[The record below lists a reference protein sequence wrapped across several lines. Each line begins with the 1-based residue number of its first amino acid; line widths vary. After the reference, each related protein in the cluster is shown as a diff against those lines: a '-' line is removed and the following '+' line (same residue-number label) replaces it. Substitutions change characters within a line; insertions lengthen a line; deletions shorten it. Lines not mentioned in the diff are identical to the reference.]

1 MPFQHFIYNVKGT
14 GINYK
19 IASFIQKDLRIK
31 ERFTFSVLSNL
42 ELFKFTLLQLI
53 TDVWLC
59 KIILIALSNL
69 SNIYQ

>member
-53 TDVWLC
+53 TDV
-59 KIILIALSNL
+59 
-69 SNIYQ
+69 